1 MGEVVQFKKK
11 ETLEYNSPYTIDK
24 FTMTWENAGLS
35 YEGTIQTQYIVDQLT
50 LNRIFDNAQE
60 TVE

>member
-1 MGEVVQFKKK
+1 MGEVIQFRKK
-11 ETLEYNSPYTIDK
+11 ETLKCDSPYTIDK

>member
-1 MGEVVQFKKK
+1 MGDVIQFKKK
-11 ETLEYNSPYTIDK
+11 ETLEYSPYTVDK

-35 YEGTIQTQYIVDQLT
+35 YEGTIQTEYIIDQLT
-50 LNRIFDNAQE
+50 LNRIFDNVQE